1 MSVPCAGKAFTGAT
15 RISTTI
21 GSTAA
26 SHGIGAS
33 TITGNRPVGATLVLR
48 AGLTG
53 DLVTISFIAT

>member
-1 MSVPCAGKAFTGAT
+1 MGKAFIGVT

-26 SHGIGAS
+26 SHGIGAT
-33 TITGNRPVGATLVLR
+33 TITGSRPVGATLVLR
-48 AGLTG
+48 SGLTG